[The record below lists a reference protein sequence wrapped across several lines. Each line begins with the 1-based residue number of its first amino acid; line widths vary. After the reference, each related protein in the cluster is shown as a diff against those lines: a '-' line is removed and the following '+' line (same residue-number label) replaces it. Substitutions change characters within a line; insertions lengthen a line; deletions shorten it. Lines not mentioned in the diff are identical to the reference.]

1 MYRFH
6 RRLYSLRIVVADNL
20 TRDYKHPQHLL
31 HHSHPPPLF
40 MFESNVTGASIL
52 PPSTR
57 RFETSGDLCQRDDSP
72 LGMRSK
78 DRVVVPS
85 LWLARVSAGPPEPRL
100 QNLQNVPPS
109 PNSWHMSLKWER
121 VSVDSRPD
129 HASEYSFAIDNVSIK
144 FSEAWLKGGY
154 GGGSFVSDVAYL
166 ADCKPASI
174 PYTLFYWQ
182 EPYHIT
188 EPGAPRPELAE
199 AVSAQLL
206 YHLDYP
212 PHLG

>member
-1 MYRFH
+1 
-6 RRLYSLRIVVADNL
+6 
-20 TRDYKHPQHLL
+20 
-31 HHSHPPPLF
+31 
-40 MFESNVTGASIL
+40 
-52 PPSTR
+52 
-57 RFETSGDLCQRDDSP
+57 
-72 LGMRSK
+72 MRSK
-78 DRVVVPS
+78 GRVVVPS
-85 LWLARVSAGPPEPRL
+85 LWLARVRSGPPEPRL
-100 QNLQNVPPS
+100 QSVPPS
-109 PNSWHMSLKWER
+109 PNSWHMSLEWER
-121 VSVDSRPD
+121 VSSDAKPD
-129 HASEYSFAIDNVSIK
+129 HAAEYSFAIDNVSIK

-166 ADCKPASI
+166 GDDKPASI

-188 EPGAPRPELAE
+188 EPGAPRPGLAE